1 MASFL
6 LRRLVGFAATLAG
19 ASVVVFVVLEVLP
32 GDPARVLLGVDA
44 EPAAVAALRAE
55 LGLDRPAAE
64 RYVRWA
70 AGVLR
75 GDLGTSWTYRIPARD
90 LIVPRLAVTLPLAG
104 ISMLLSVT
112 AALALGLFAA
122 QHHRRLGDTG
132 VMAFAQLGIAVPN
145 AWLGLLLILAF
156 SVGLGWLP
164 SGGFPGWRAGGI
176 GPALLALALPAVALA
191 TTHAAMLARIVRAAV
206 LEVSRDDFVRT
217 ARAKGLS
224 RRGALARHV
233 LRNSLVPVV
242 EAVVRSLRREPAA
255 SRVRLASDDR
265 GNDQHGEERQTGS
278 FDHRSHREHDGAR
291 PQDPGSP
298 RHAVRRDAARAAAL
312 DHPRSGGQSRG
323 PSRGRIQ
330 DRAD

>member
-104 ISMLLSVT
+104 LSMLLSVT

-122 QHHRRLGDTG
+122 QYHRRLGDTG
-132 VMAFAQLGIAVPN
+132 VMAFGQLGIAVPN

-206 LEVSRDDFVRT
+206 LEVSRDDYVRT

-233 LRNSLVPVV
+233 LRNALVPVV
-242 EAVVRSLRREPAA
+242 TMTGLQFSYLLAGTVVIESVFALPG
-255 SRVRLASDDR
+255 VGRLALQAIANRDLALVESIVLLLVALVVAVNLAVDIA
-265 GNDQHGEERQTGS
+265 
-278 FDHRSHREHDGAR
+278 HRVI
-291 PQDPGSP
+291 DP
-298 RHAVRRDAARAAAL
+298 RL
-312 DHPRSGGQSRG
+312 
-323 PSRGRIQ
+323 
-330 DRAD
+330 ADPA